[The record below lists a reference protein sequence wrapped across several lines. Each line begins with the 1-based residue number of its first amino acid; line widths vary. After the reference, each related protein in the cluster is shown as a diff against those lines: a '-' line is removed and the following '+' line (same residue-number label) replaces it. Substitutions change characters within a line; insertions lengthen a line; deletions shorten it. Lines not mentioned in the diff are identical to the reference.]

1 MADNE
6 TKGER
11 RGVVTLLTE
20 VIKVMVIIIFIVL
33 DLYINMR

>member
-20 VIKVMVIIIFIVL
+20 VIKVMVVVVFMAF